1 VRTLI
6 SLAAATVLG
15 ACAAAINYAC
25 LHVPKVRV
33 VGIKSGAKLEFEKA
47 ISLESLTEI
56 SLPVLP
62 NAGLTEDFYKG
73 IYIDWEDRFLLEG
86 LRSNRDVSVGVSHP
100 QPFLLSDLR
109 SMIELKKGEY
119 DLLRFRVLAAGDKI
133 RTAKSL
139 ETASESSLGSA
150 SPHVTI
156 AVRDPSVKQ
165 SDEKIDR
172 ASQRI
177 IRYVI
182 DQDAKKSREPIL
194 GVSVFPNRQDQQQSG
209 DIFTPKP
216 GEMALTVPLQG
227 IASVPGL
234 ILVGGEIGFF
244 MPREAWK

>member
-1 VRTLI
+1 MRTII
-6 SLAAATVLG
+6 SLLVAAVLG

-25 LHVPKVRV
+25 LQVPKIRV
-33 VGIKSGAKLEFEKA
+33 VGIKSGTKLDYEKA
-47 ISLESLTEI
+47 ISVESLTEI

-62 NAGLTEDFYKG
+62 DAGLTAEFYKSV
-73 IYIDWEDRFLLEG
+73 YMEWEDRFLLEG
-86 LRSNRDVSVGVSHP
+86 LKSNRDISASPTHP

-109 SMIELKKGEY
+109 SMIKLKEGEY

-133 RTAKSL
+133 RTTKSL

-156 AVRDPSVKQ
+156 AV
-165 SDEKIDR
+165 SDLSGKSSAGKKER
-172 ASQRI
+172 ESQRI

-182 DQDAKKSREPIL
+182 DQDAKKSRELIL
-194 GVSVFPNRQDQQQSG
+194 GVSVFPTKQDQKQSG
-209 DIFTPKP
+209 EIFSPRE

-244 MPREAWK
+244 MPKDAKE